1 MMRFFGRPISSAR
14 LAESRADCSIASRV
28 TAPMSAGWASLAF
41 SSMRWVSS
49 SWSSEPQLA
58 PMRTVLP
65 YSIAFSTMVPN
76 CVSRFCLKPTLPG
89 LMRYLSSASAQAG

>member
-1 MMRFFGRPISSAR
+1 MRSLGSPISSAR
-14 LAESRADCSIASRV
+14 LAESSADCSIASRV
-28 TAPMSAGWASLAF
+28 TAPVSLGSAEAAF
-41 SSMRWVSS
+41 SSIRLVSS

-65 YSIAFSTMVPN
+65 YWIAFSTMVPN
-76 CVSRFCLKPTLPG
+76 CVSRLALKPTLPG